1 MKFTGLFNKKLL
13 QRSKQHAIVYCQ
25 GNKHKQQGCRHNIK
39 FILFWQTINDS
50 SGLMHMVEMVALK
63 LAMDIEKNM
72 NTVN

>member
-1 MKFTGLFNKKLL
+1 
-13 QRSKQHAIVYCQ
+13 
-25 GNKHKQQGCRHNIK
+25 
-39 FILFWQTINDS
+39 LFWQTINDS